1 MCACSLL
8 QRLADLHPI
17 ACVSRPDKGAPAV
30 LRTNARAFSVAARWL
45 PHAQLADQ
53 LLILNHGHLSWCCGL
68 LACVSPVQSF
78 NIARPAIIR
87 SPATGLGG
95 WLSSNRPLLPVHS
108 RSSRPLGGQLPTHA
122 SSMHEADQL
131 PVQASSMHEADH
143 LPACRAGSCT
153 LARSTLRRRSA
164 TPSPSWC
171 WSTWSLRPTVLPW
184 RLRCSSFPTSYKAA
198 RSACTSEQL

>member
-17 ACVSRPDKGAPAV
+17 ACVSRPDKGTPAV

-53 LLILNHGHLSWCCGL
+53 LLILNRGHLFWCCGL
-68 LACVSPVQSF
+68 LACFSPVQSLDV
-78 NIARPAIIR
+78 ARPATTR
-87 SPATGLGG
+87 SPAWGLGG

-122 SSMHEADQL
+122 ASMHEADQL
-131 PVQASSMHEADH
+131 P
-143 LPACRAGSCT
+143 ACRTGSCT
-153 LARSTLRRRSA
+153 SARSTLRRRSA

-171 WSTWSLRPTVLPW
+171 WSTWSLRPAVLPW
-184 RLRCSSFPTSYKAA
+184 RLRCSPSPTSYKAA